1 MDDQAHVKTNNNL
14 TCLQHPSVTEG
25 GEAIEAP
32 IVPGSEMLALM
43 LISFLLHVYWSPDSC
58 DWVMIRFTR
67 ERGFADDE
75 YHINIQYQPEQVCGS
90 RPC

>member
-1 MDDQAHVKTNNNL
+1 M
-14 TCLQHPSVTEG
+14 TEG

-43 LISFLLHVYWSPDSC
+43 LTAFLTFFLHVTDPQISVIGC
-58 DWVMIRFTR
+58 

-75 YHINIQYQPEQVCGS
+75 YHINIQYQQKLIRKSLVYA
-90 RPC
+90 RFQT